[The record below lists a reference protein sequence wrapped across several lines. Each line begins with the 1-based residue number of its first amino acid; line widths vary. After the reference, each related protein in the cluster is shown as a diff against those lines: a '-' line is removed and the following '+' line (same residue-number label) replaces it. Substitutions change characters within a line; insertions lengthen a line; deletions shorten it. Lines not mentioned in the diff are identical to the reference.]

1 VVPSS
6 GVRKRRTTT
15 KTEGLRAL
23 AIALLAV
30 SLSLVGPGA
39 IALASQ
45 PGGFERQVRDG
56 KDAQPFVARPAPPA
70 VRVAL
75 RPRGTSLDDHGGRQL
90 AVELTARARDGAAV
104 SPRFLSGRAPRCN
117 ARRFP
122 ETVRSS
128 RGPPQG

>member
-1 VVPSS
+1 M
-6 GVRKRRTTT
+6 RKRT
-15 KTEGLRAL
+15 KSEGLRAF
-23 AIALLAV
+23 AIALLAA
-30 SLSLVGPGA
+30 SLSLAGPGA
-39 IALASQ
+39 LALASR
-45 PGGFERQVRDG
+45 PGGFERQVREG
-56 KDAQPFVARPAPPA
+56 KDAQPFVARPAALA

-75 RPRGTSLDDHGGRQL
+75 RPRGASLDDHGGRQL

-104 SPRFLSGRAPRCN
+104 SSRFLSGRAPRGN